1 MARKNR
7 KTKVVDMKKAA
18 AHDVET
24 PEVKLPAKKRSEKS
38 DWETRV
44 RKYEEQG
51 MTRSDA
57 QAVVDAED
65 SHKLPA
71 KNASAVAK
79 GAAYASIAG
88 RPSKQA
94 VTAVFGKTGYAMS
107 WIGRAAKM
115 GIPTEQ
121 LCEQFKVNPEQVK
134 EQWAALSAK

>member
-7 KTKVVDMKKAA
+7 KTKVVDVKKAA
-18 AHDVET
+18 ARDVET

-79 GAAYASIAG
+79 GAAYHVLAG
-88 RPSKQA
+88 RPSKPA
-94 VTAVFGKTGYAMS
+94 VVACFGKTGYSLS
-107 WIGRAAKM
+107 WVSRAQKL
-115 GIPTEQ
+115 GIQPEE
-121 LCEQFKVNPEQVK
+121 LCERFRTDAEAVK
-134 EQWAALSAK
+134 QSWAALSAK